1 MSPRFTVLTGN
12 MKAIHAAKK
21 LVEVPTK
28 WAQAPADR
36 QVMGTMSLLRR
47 HIGHYRKTVMSRTC
61 WQIILLLCL
70 NKTSLVYVQHCEEEA
85 RKLGFLSLIASFL
98 RCGIQEKPSQ

>member
-12 MKAIHAAKK
+12 MKAMHTAKK

-36 QVMGTMSLLRR
+36 QVMGTMSLLRSP
-47 HIGHYRKTVMSRTC
+47 IMHYRKTVMSCTC
-61 WQIILLLCL
+61 WKIILLLCL
-70 NKTSLVYVQHCEEEA
+70 NQTSLVYVQHCEEEA
-85 RKLGFLSLIASFL
+85 QNLGFLSLIASFL
-98 RCGIQEKPSQ
+98 SCGIQEKPSQ